1 MIFEIYRE
9 SEEVSG
15 WMLNSNKCDEGYHT
29 GFASAPGCP
38 TPGWCNGRC
47 GDLPPL
53 PVVSMLTTPT
63 LFFYCYLWPTQLQDP
78 QYSFHGVLQCLLI
91 QDKTCPC
98 EERRPLWKF
107 MHQNNIYQNSIL
119 ARYSVNLSL
128 IVPSFSVRDCFFFL
142 LSLYLSSWTMLGAL
156 RQQTY

>member
-1 MIFEIYRE
+1 MKYT
-9 SEEVSG
+9 VSQRKY
-15 WMLNSNKCDEGYHT
+15 LDECWIQISVTRGIT
-29 GFASAPGCP
+29 LA
-38 TPGWCNGRC
+38 
-47 GDLPPL
+47 L
-53 PVVSMLTTPT
+53 PVPQAAPLLAGAMAAVGTSHHSLLSACWQLLPY
-63 LFFYCYLWPTQLQDP
+63 FFYCYLWPTQLQDP